1 MANTPYV
8 TTSAS
13 ANFQVPGPV
22 DVAISSSDYLGFFG
36 TSPVAKQGGSA
47 LATLS
52 LGTLTA
58 TTPYG
63 FASKADGDALVDRKI
78 TRLNSS
84 HTDISRMPS
93 SA

>member
-22 DVAISSSDYLGFFG
+22 DVVVSTGGYLGFFG
-36 TSPVAKQGGSA
+36 TDPVALQGGSA

-63 FASKADGDALVDRKI
+63 FASKADGDALVAQVEALTAALVAYGIVK
-78 TRLNSS
+78 T
-84 HTDISRMPS
+84 
-93 SA
+93 A